1 METTSK
7 DWMIFKIFQKLQ
19 GADLVIFEILLY
31 NLLVSTYKEI
41 EIKLNWLQSGVAISL
56 KNILF

>member
-7 DWMIFKIFQKLQ
+7 DWMILKILQKLQ

-41 EIKLNWLQSGVAISL
+41 EIKLNWLQSVAISL

>member
-1 METTSK
+1 
-7 DWMIFKIFQKLQ
+7 MILKILQKLQ

-41 EIKLNWLQSGVAISL
+41 EIKLNWLQSVAISL